1 MLLDETMECLKRVLE
16 AAATA
21 PGNRE
26 RFLKANL
33 IETTSS
39 QESAQLAPNWHESFE
54 KLAPIDKQTIRQ
66 HPGLFIANADDVVYR
81 GMTSGSRGQSFIYFA
96 GTEWNEVRT
105 LARRRSLHWWSI
117 DDHTPIINVAS
128 RLMPVR
134 AIDVAIAGA
143 INSDF
148 IDLLLTLLNQRLFA
162 LRGYPSR
169 LCEVATK
176 LYGQS
181 LPPVIAV
188 ICTGECLFD
197 YQRTLLEAIFQAPVI
212 EEYGCQET
220 GISGL
225 TCPEAGRLHL
235 DSDRCLYEII
245 DGRLVTTDLFN
256 RIMPLV
262 RYKSGDLIKLNS
274 QLCDCGRPGL
284 TGNILGRIEDGVR
297 TLDGIKR
304 SSEITMPPLDGILN
318 YQVLRREGT
327 EIDIWLQPVN
337 VNELSLEPLITW
349 VHKTFGEVDAQ
360 IFLDDNQQINP
371 IPELIDDTDW
381 IDSISFGSWTS
392 WLQSPVLPKGE
403 ANKAAQLLKQ
413 LVAPTV
419 VMDLGMPPTTQE
431 LLNEILDTPP
441 SQYLEVEWI
450 TARIL
455 LFSCNFLALEPQGA
469 LIYHQAARRLQNAV
483 AQMSQLNEASMLD
496 LLIPSLF
503 LDINTAKSIWSD
515 RSLPVSGCLDTF
527 NIQNLLYAFEPAW
540 RRAIASGSN
549 TVVKALRPILAILIG
564 DLNFFAPRFGTW
576 LLAHWCE
583 LVHGQSVTGENT
595 PQAPDNDQFL
605 TAWLAW
611 RQQLLGGE
619 HNTKA
624 VWSALEAAAQSP
636 EERAR
641 VELERG
647 YGMLVR
653 GQALEPA
660 EWLNILETKAGML
673 SPGLP
678 SEDVDPIPWIP
689 ILRSLAQP
697 LLEKGEH
704 ELAYQCLV
712 ASAVPSSRT
721 SAFERLA
728 LQVNN
733 KQSVVGDL
741 FGTYPKSENEI

>member
-1 MLLDETMECLKRVLE
+1 
-16 AAATA
+16 
-21 PGNRE
+21 
-26 RFLKANL
+26 
-33 IETTSS
+33 ETTSS
-39 QESAQLAPNWHESFE
+39 QSLAQLVPNWYESFK

-66 HPGLFIANADDVVYR
+66 HPGLFMANADDVVYR
-81 GMTSGSRGQSFIYFA
+81 GMTSGSRGESFIYFA
-96 GTEWNEVRT
+96 GTEWNETRT
-105 LARRRSLHWWSI
+105 LARRRSLHWWGI
-117 DDHTPIINVAS
+117 DDRTPIINVAS

-134 AIDVAIAGA
+134 TIDVAIAGL

-148 IDLLLTLLNQRLFA
+148 IQLLLTLLNQRPVA

-176 LYGQS
+176 FYGCR

-245 DGRLVTTDLFN
+245 DGQLVTTDLFN

-262 RYKSGDLIKLNS
+262 RYKSGDLIELNS
-274 QLCDCGRPGL
+274 QTCPCGRSGL

-297 TLDGIKR
+297 TLDGIKYPG
-304 SSEITMPPLDGILN
+304 EITMPPLDGILN

-327 EIDIWLQPVN
+327 EIDIYLQPAP

-349 VHKTFGEVDAQ
+349 VRKTFGEVDAQ
-360 IFLDDNQQINP
+360 VFLDESQPINA
-371 IPELIDDTDW
+371 IPELMDDSDW
-381 IDSISFGSWTS
+381 IYSISSGSWTS

-403 ANKAAQLLKQ
+403 AKKAAQLLKQ
-413 LVAPTV
+413 LAIPTV
-419 VMDLGMPPTTQE
+419 VMESGMPPPTQA
-431 LLNEILDTPP
+431 LLQEILDTPP
-441 SQYLEVEWI
+441 SKYPDVEWI

-455 LFSCNFLALEPQGA
+455 LFCCNFLALEPQVA
-469 LIYHQAARRLQNAV
+469 SIYDQAAVRLQNAI
-483 AQMSQLNEASMLD
+483 AQMSQPDQASKID

-503 LDINTAKSIWSD
+503 MDINTAKSIWRD
-515 RSLPVSGCLDTF
+515 HPLPVSGSLDTF

-583 LVHGQSVTGENT
+583 LVHGQSVTGEDT
-595 PQAPDNDQFL
+595 PSAPDNDQFL

-619 HNTKA
+619 GNTQA
-624 VWSALEAAAQSP
+624 ALAALEAAAQSP
-636 EERAR
+636 LEQAR

-647 YGMLVR
+647 YGMLVM
-653 GQALEPA
+653 GQTLEPT
-660 EWLNILETKAGML
+660 EWLNILDTKAGML

-712 ASAVPSSRT
+712 ASALPSSRT
-721 SAFERLA
+721 SAFDRLA
-728 LQVNN
+728 FQVNN
-733 KQSVVGDL
+733 KQSVIWDLLGQKAGD
-741 FGTYPKSENEI
+741 